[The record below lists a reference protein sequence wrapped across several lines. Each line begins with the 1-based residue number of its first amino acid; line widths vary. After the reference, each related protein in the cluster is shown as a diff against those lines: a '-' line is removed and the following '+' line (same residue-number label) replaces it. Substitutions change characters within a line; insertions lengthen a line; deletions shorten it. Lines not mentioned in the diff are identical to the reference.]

1 MTSSSPP
8 NPFPKRSGLARGVPV
23 RHTVLL
29 CAVLGPV
36 GLLSHLVT
44 CCSAAANSEGT
55 AAPALAPAP
64 EAA

>member
-1 MTSSSPP
+1 M
-8 NPFPKRSGLARGVPV
+8 RSGLARGVPV
-23 RHTVLL
+23 RHSVLL

-36 GLLSHLVT
+36 GLLSHLAT
-44 CCSAAANSEGT
+44 CCSAAANPDGT